1 MKSVKTVNH
10 LPKSK
15 VALYVVPTD
24 EELNIARHTLS
35 LLATPAGQAHVT
47 RRTSAKQFAKSKSGV
62 GQVD

>member
-1 MKSVKTVNH
+1 LGAVFDAVANQSAKTVISQ
-10 LPKSK
+10 PKSK

-47 RRTSAKQFAKSKSGV
+47 R
-62 GQVD
+62 